1 MISIPKRIEELLLL
15 PEFEMPLCFLNS
27 HLFLSRELAE
37 RSVKS
42 CEKGSTLFDIMYEE
56 IGKTL
61 YNKRMPPSDE
71 KNYREAKD
79 ELYSR
84 RRDTDLY
91 KDYIRRLNTYSKA
104 IKKNNLNPV
113 RSVELLNDLGQRAC
127 AIGILSKSRDD
138 KSNLVPILLYYGF
151 LTATIMDMDTSD
163 PSMIEENF
171 GIIDAWRFRFLLVD
185 DDEIKEDDEKTV
197 EGKKKIIEHLKRKVA
212 KNILAYARLL
222 EELSPHMSQKTIS
235 GDFIFDRLGS
245 IESAGPSIEAD
256 IDEVTVKRHREKN
269 HIEFSVDEV
278 LNGVYNSQVIGRID
292 DKYILEYK
300 EFYEAKKLY
309 KHLNRG
315 RMSSIDIL
323 RLKKLEILEDRE
335 VKNLFEQYIRNN
347 KNSKDSDKFEL
358 SVMWL
363 YLGGFGREERKEELN
378 LEYLIYRWSLEQEVI
393 SKDRI
398 IYAISKGLV
407 DANSIMRLVNE
418 GFLPRNEV
426 NETLE
431 SSENNIF
438 KNLSYSKYEELLK
451 RDDFD
456 GQSFLAAIRYGWIDK
471 KIVIEL
477 IANNLI
483 PHNDA
488 IEALEHSP
496 RRNYNEIHEYD
507 IETQIIT
514 WCATCQSSLKWIS
527 VGDLE
532 NKIREIKKDD
542 EESKVYSPSDD
553 LIEKI
558 VELIH
563 GDYNQLSALLTSTA
577 FDYHSMDKVIDKSN
591 EKGYLSQEAT
601 DRLRKVVKKFRIDQL
616 ENHQNAVKY
625 DERDYP
631 DDGGGNG
638 ENPFENQVLRLIY
651 DPVKRLKIFA
661 AINTNTKNPS
671 IGNLKRIIIDGNHK
685 NKDGEP
691 VKSSF
696 HGYELIILPEAD
708 VAILEKLYEVERI
721 EEKSP
726 DGTVSHRMQYKRDE
740 QGHLI
745 PVKDSNRTYILPLDE
760 ALELA
765 QNFNKEQLHKSKKCK
780 RCNHSLNW
788 LENVG
793 DSVKAVMKRD
803 GKSNENTRNA
813 EEKIDNVVNSYLEIM
828 RRNYNELKDSQIQ
841 EQ

>member
-1 MISIPKRIEELLLL
+1 MIKIPNRIEELLLL
-15 PEFEMPLCFLNS
+15 PEFELPLNFFNC
-27 HLFLSRELAE
+27 HLFLSPALREKSETPCE
-37 RSVKS
+37 R
-42 CEKGSTLFDIMYEE
+42 GRMLHDIMYEVIAKTEYNGRMDPIDEMNYKQTKNE
-56 IGKTL
+56 IYSKHADNPL
-61 YNKRMPPSDE
+61 YTS
-71 KNYREAKD
+71 
-79 ELYSR
+79 
-84 RRDTDLY
+84 
-91 KDYIRRLNTYSKA
+91 YIRRLNGYY
-104 IKKNNLNPV
+104 KKVQKNELNPV
-113 RSVELLNDLGQRAC
+113 RYADLMYDLAQRAC
-127 AIGILSKSRDD
+127 AIGILNKSRD
-138 KSNLVPILLYYGF
+138 KSNLVPILLYYG
-151 LTATIMDMDTSD
+151 LMTMNLVDMDTSD
-163 PSMIEENF
+163 PSMIEDNYR
-171 GIIDAWRFRFLLVD
+171 IIDACRFQFLLLD
-185 DDEIKEDDEKTV
+185 DDEIKKDDEKTI
-197 EGKKKIIEHLKRKVA
+197 EGKKKILEHLQLRLT
-212 KNILAYARLL
+212 KNILEYARLL
-222 EELSPHMSQKTIS
+222 KELSPYISQTEIT
-235 GDFIFDRLGS
+235 GDFIFDILGDIVPAGKYSKGGMSEVNIKKHRKKNPVRLS
-245 IESAGPSIEAD
+245 
-256 IDEVTVKRHREKN
+256 
-269 HIEFSVDEV
+269 
-278 LNGVYNSQVIGRID
+278 ID
-292 DKYILEYK
+292 DLLNAPYYTAVMSKIEDKVILEHK
-300 EFYEAKKLY
+300 DFYEAKNLY

-323 RLKKLEILEDRE
+323 RLKGLGILDDKD
-335 VKNLFEQYIRNN
+335 VKSLFEQFSRNN
-347 KNSKDSDKFEL
+347 KNVSKNDNEFEL
-358 SVMWL
+358 SIMWL

-378 LEYLIYRWSLEQEVI
+378 LEYIVYRWCLEQKVI

-398 IYAISKGLV
+398 IYAISKGWV

-438 KNLSYSKYEELLK
+438 KNLSYSKYEELIK
-451 RDDFD
+451 REDFD

-527 VGDLE
+527 VGDIE

-542 EESKVYSPSDD
+542 EESKVYTPSDD

-631 DDGGGNG
+631 DDEGGNG
-638 ENPFENQVLRLIY
+638 EEPPLNQALRLIY

-671 IGNLKRIIIDGNHK
+671 IGNLKRIIIDGIHK
-685 NKDGEP
+685 NENGENI
-691 VKSSF
+691 KSSF
-696 HGYELIILPEAD
+696 HGYELIVLPEAE
-708 VAILEKLYEVERI
+708 VAILEKLYEIERI
-721 EEKSP
+721 ENVAP
-726 DGTVSHRMQYKRDE
+726 DGTVSHRVQYKRDE

-765 QNFNKEQLHKSKKCK
+765 QNFNKEQLFKSKKCK

-813 EEKIDNVVNSYLEIM
+813 EERIDNTVEKYLEEM
-828 RRNYNELKDSQIQ
+828 RRNYTQLKLSQTR
-841 EQ
+841 E